1 MKATKKVILEC
12 VLKLATYVFTL
23 RTEHVKLDLA
33 SWALKV
39 TVSEYLAI
47 FIIGSMGSGS

>member
-33 SWALKV
+33 WALKV
-39 TVSEYLAI
+39 TVSEYL
-47 FIIGSMGSGS
+47 